1 MKKFLLIFSVLLTIL
16 SCDSDPKGYVIDAK
30 IDGVEDGKIVTLRT
44 IKNNKPVMVDT
55 TRVKNGSFTFNGSL
69 NIPDFH
75 MLFIEN
81 EKGSLPFILE
91 NKELK
96 ITLYKDSLELSKIEG
111 SPENDVAHKF
121 MQGVKQFK
129 LKNDALNQELRNA
142 QMNKDTV
149 FLKTFNQKRT
159 ELRNENNEFNIEYI
173 KENNESLF
181 AAFLLENL
189 IQSRAIKIPEA
200 NEIFKAFPERLKG
213 SAPGLRVKEKIDA
226 TLATEEGA
234 VAPDFT
240 APSPEGKEITLSK
253 IRGKV
258 TIVDFWAAWCGPC
271 RKENPNIVKVYEKYH
286 DKGLEIIGVSLDG
299 NPRQKDARQEWLNAI
314 EKDGLKWH
322 HVSNLNYFNDPVA
335 KKYNIRSI
343 PATFILDSEGKI
355 VAKNLRGPALERKIS
370 ELLD

>member
-1 MKKFLLIFSVLLTIL
+1 MKKLILIFSVLITIL
-16 SCDSDPKGYVIDAK
+16 SCKSDPKGYSIDAK
-30 IDGVEDGKIVTLRT
+30 IEGIEDGKIVTLRT
-44 IKNNKPVMVDT
+44 IKDNKPIMVDT
-55 TRVKNGSFTFNGSL
+55 TRIKNGSFNFNGSL
-69 NIPDFH
+69 DMPDFH
-75 MLFIEN
+75 MLFVEN
-81 EKGSLPFILE
+81 VKGSLPFILE
-91 NKELK
+91 NKKLK

-111 SPENDVAHKF
+111 SPENEVAHKF
-121 MQGVKQFK
+121 MQGVKKFK
-129 LKNDALNQELRNA
+129 LKNDALNEELRNA

-149 FLKTFNQKRT
+149 FLSSFNQKRT
-159 ELRNENNEFNIEYI
+159 DLRNENNEFNIEYI
-173 KENNESLF
+173 KDNKESLF

-189 IQSRAIKIPEA
+189 IQSRAIEITEA
-200 NEIFKAFPERLKG
+200 NDILKTFPERLQG

-226 TLATEEGA
+226 SLATVEGA
-234 VAPDFT
+234 FAPDFT
-240 APSPEGKEITLSK
+240 APTPDGKEITLSK

-271 RKENPNIVKVYEKYH
+271 RKENPNVVKVYEKYH

-299 NPRQKDARQEWLNAI
+299 NPRQKDAKQEWLNAI

-322 HVSNLNYFNDPVA
+322 QVSNLNYFNDPVA

-355 VAKNLRGPALERKIS
+355 VAKNLRGPALEKKIA